1 MSQLASMA
9 TTLAAVTSQP
19 VPRPISVPAAVVA
32 MLASMTGQ
40 LFSLLPAVQAK
51 PPATAITP
59 RVTGSARA
67 RYRAA
72 AGHKSASTQAS
83 SARPATV
90 YATSCAFLAVA
101 PGGWMRNV
109 STPTTAK
116 KKTRINQANARG
128 GTNPSIAGR
137 RSPGRGRLSAAQIT
151 HLLARAFPAGSAI
164 RRRLCRTYPPRRY
177 QHIPPRADPGLRS
190 AARTRRVQ
198 PACPA

>member
-72 AGHKSASTQAS
+72 AGHISASAQAS
-83 SARPATV
+83 RPRPA
-90 YATSCAFLAVA
+90 
-101 PGGWMRNV
+101 
-109 STPTTAK
+109 ST
-116 KKTRINQANARG
+116 
-128 GTNPSIAGR
+128 
-137 RSPGRGRLSAAQIT
+137 
-151 HLLARAFPAGSAI
+151 
-164 RRRLCRTYPPRRY
+164 
-177 QHIPPRADPGLRS
+177 
-190 AARTRRVQ
+190 
-198 PACPA
+198 